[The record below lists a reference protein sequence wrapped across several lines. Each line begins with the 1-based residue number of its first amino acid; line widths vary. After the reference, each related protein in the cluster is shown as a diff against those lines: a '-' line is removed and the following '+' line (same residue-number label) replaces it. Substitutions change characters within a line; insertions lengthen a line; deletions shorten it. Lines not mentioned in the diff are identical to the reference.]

1 MTSDVRDKY
10 VDIID
15 DILAKSDLTT
25 ISEKRIRK
33 GLQDA
38 IGYDLTSQKVS
49 HSFVAQILLK
59 RFSPISKDMWL
70 TSRKTS
76 IKQLIMERFDRY
88 ADQNVVG
95 GSAEEAATSNGQH
108 DGDSAS
114 GAVPSPPPS
123 SSPVKRQASSD
134 GTSEPTS
141 ASPPA
146 KKHKPDTD
154 TDADAAFAAKLQA
167 EENSRARP
175 TRGGNVRRAA
185 PAKKK
190 SKAKTSKRVKA
201 EDDSDVASG
210 EETKREVNRNTGFH
224 VRLAGKISQASQYLT
239 CSQKP
244 LNLSEP
250 LSALL
255 GEVTVSSFCIIG
267 FMSSLLIIAQLSRP
281 QTVKRV
287 WQYIREHELQDPS
300 DRRQIRCDEAM
311 RAVFKQDRVHM
322 FTMTKILNQNLYN
335 PDE

>member
-1 MTSDVRDKY
+1 MSLTSDVRDKY

-224 VRLAGKISQASQYLT
+224 
-239 CSQKP
+239 KP

-255 GEVTVSSFCIIG
+255 GEVT
-267 FMSSLLIIAQLSRP
+267 LSRP

>member
-1 MTSDVRDKY
+1 MSLTPDLRDKY
-10 VDIID
+10 IGIID

-38 IGYDLTSQKVS
+38 VGYDLTPMKS
-49 HSFVAQILLK
+49 
-59 RFSPISKDMWL
+59 
-70 TSRKTS
+70 T

-88 ADQNVVG
+88 AEQNGVG
-95 GSAEEAATSNGQH
+95 GSPDETAPSNDQR

-114 GAVPSPPPS
+114 AAVPSPPPS

-134 GTSEPTS
+134 ATSEPAS

-146 KKHKPDTD
+146 KKHKANTD
-154 TDADAAFAAKLQA
+154 TDADAVFAAKLQA

-175 TRGGNVRRAA
+175 TRGGNTRRAV
-185 PAKKK
+185 PVKKK

-201 EDDSDVASG
+201 EDDSDIGSG
-210 EETKREVNRNTGFH
+210 EEPKKEVNRNTGFH
-224 VRLAGKISQASQYLT
+224 
-239 CSQKP
+239 KP
-244 LNLSEP
+244 MNLSEP

-255 GEVTVSSFCIIG
+255 GEPT
-267 FMSSLLIIAQLSRP
+267 LSRP
-281 QTVKRV
+281 QTVKKV
-287 WQYIREHELQDPS
+287 WQYIRENELQDPS
-300 DRRQIRCDEAM
+300 DRRQIRCDDAM

>member
-1 MTSDVRDKY
+1 MSLTSDVRRKY
-10 VDIID
+10 IEIID
-15 DILAKSDLTT
+15 HILAKSDLTT

-38 IGYDLTSQKVS
+38 VGYDLTPMKS
-49 HSFVAQILLK
+49 
-59 RFSPISKDMWL
+59 
-70 TSRKTS
+70 T

-88 ADQNVVG
+88 AEQNGVG
-95 GSAEEAATSNGQH
+95 GSPDETAPSNDQR

-114 GAVPSPPPS
+114 AVPSPPPS
-123 SSPVKRQASSD
+123 TSPVKRQASSD
-134 GTSEPTS
+134 ATSEPAS

-175 TRGGNVRRAA
+175 TRGGNTRRAA
-185 PAKKK
+185 PVKKR

-201 EDDSDVASG
+201 EDDSDVDSG
-210 EETKREVNRNTGFH
+210 EEPKKEVNRNTGFH
-224 VRLAGKISQASQYLT
+224 
-239 CSQKP
+239 KP
-244 LNLSEP
+244 MNLSEP

-255 GEVTVSSFCIIG
+255 GELT
-267 FMSSLLIIAQLSRP
+267 LSRP
-281 QTVKRV
+281 QTVKKV
-287 WQYIREHELQDPS
+287 WQYIRENELQDPS
-300 DRRQIRCDEAM
+300 DRRQILCDDAM

-322 FTMTKILNQNLYN
+322 FTMTKILNQNLYS